1 MRMRCLCDVAQ
12 TLVSAASRLVSTL
25 FGSARVS
32 TRQARVLAPLFL
44 LLLLPRLHAQQLT
57 AAEVQSVV
65 AAAASAAAGEG
76 MAVVV
81 VDRPGN
87 VLAIFRRSQSTDLEV
102 EKALTLARSG
112 AFFSSDQTPL
122 SSRTVRSISRPNFP
136 EGIPNQAAGALYGIE
151 NTNRGCALNAPLLQ
165 PVPEPLS
172 AKAAVLGKN
181 ATDARSDST
190 LYSLGIGT
198 VPGGVPLF
206 RNGATVIGGV
216 GVSGL
221 GDDNVG
227 DLNEYAAVIGSAA
240 FLVHLP
246 LPDPGSVY
254 IDGFRLPFV
263 FFGPTL
269 PSSAGVAL
277 KTPPGLTPGSPATD
291 AQIVFGP
298 LDGQFASEGWLVG
311 PAPGQKLTVSDV
323 TGIVDNAFET
333 ANLTRAGIRLPVG
346 KRTRMVIS
354 VADLDGTILAL
365 YRMQD
370 STIFSI
376 DVALS
381 KARNVVYF
389 SGPDRDTAELPG
401 VPMNTA
407 ITNRS
412 IGFGSQPFFTSGIF
426 NSKPG
431 PFYDTLY
438 NLDTANPCTQ
448 GHQSKVNKD
457 GTPNLNQ
464 SGIVFFPG
472 SAPLYR
478 NGVMVGGLGVS
489 GDGVEQDDFVTSG
502 GTPGFEAPPAIR
514 ADQILIRGVRLP
526 YFKFPR
532 NPEQ

>member
-1 MRMRCLCDVAQ
+1 VP
-12 TLVSAASRLVSTL
+12 
-25 FGSARVS
+25 
-32 TRQARVLAPLFL
+32 APLFL
-44 LLLLPRLHAQQLT
+44 LPLLLLPRLHAQQLT
-57 AAEVQSVV
+57 AAEVQTVV
-65 AAAASAAAGEG
+65 TGAATAAAGEG

-87 VLAIFRRSQSTDLEV
+87 ILAIFRRSQATDLEV

-136 EGIPNQAAGALYGIE
+136 EGIPNQPAGALYGIE
-151 NTNRGCALNAPLLQ
+151 NTNRGCALNATLLAPLLQ

-221 GDDNVG
+221 GNDTVG
-227 DLNEYAAVIGSAA
+227 DLNEFAAVIGSAS

-246 LPDPGSVY
+246 LPDPGSVF

-263 FFGPTL
+263 FFGPSL
-269 PSSAGVAL
+269 PSSAGISL
-277 KTPPGLTPGSPATD
+277 QTPAGLSPGSAPSPS
-291 AQIVFGP
+291 QIVFGP
-298 LDGQFASEGWLVG
+298 LDGQPASEGWLVG
-311 PAPGQKLTVSDV
+311 PAAGQKLSLADV
-323 TGIVDNAFET
+323 TTIVDNAIQT

-389 SGPDRDTAELPG
+389 SGPDRDAAELPG
-401 VPMNTA
+401 VPMGTA

-412 IGFGSQPFFTSGIF
+412 IGFGSQPFFPSGIF

-448 GHQSKVNKD
+448 GHQSKINKD

-502 GTPGFEAPPAIR
+502 GTPGFEAPPGIR